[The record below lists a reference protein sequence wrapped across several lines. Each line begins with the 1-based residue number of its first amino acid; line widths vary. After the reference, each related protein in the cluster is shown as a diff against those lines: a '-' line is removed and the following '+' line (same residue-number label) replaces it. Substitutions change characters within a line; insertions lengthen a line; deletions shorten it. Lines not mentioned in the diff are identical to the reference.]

1 MFIRIYR
8 AKWSFSGSAVIAES
22 RFCPCSFKL
31 RLSCTWTFPVPILLH
46 TSYFS
51 LYEVF
56 KKKTLTRQHQQN
68 CNSAR
73 YMIIKA
79 RDPGNNYP
87 DWNNRL
93 VGRNGW
99 RQFFRIG
106 NMRFLRVDKTFY
118 FLAVCPNVF
127 ELCIFEFPPGFTAQ
141 YQALNS
147 WLCHMPSSIVSVLR
161 VWSPWDKVLPF
172 GSLQSRC
179 EQCLVS
185 QAQAPILLW
194 QRTYK

>member
-1 MFIRIYR
+1 MQVFWLCI
-8 AKWSFSGSAVIAES
+8 IAES
-22 RFCPCSFKL
+22 RFCHCSFKP
-31 RLSCTWTFPVPILLH
+31 RLSCAGTFPVHILLH
-46 TSYFS
+46 TPFS
-51 LYEVF
+51 LL
-56 KKKTLTRQHQQN
+56 KKPPLIRQHPQN

-79 RDPGNNYP
+79 RDPGNNYT

-106 NMRFLRVDKTFY
+106 NTRFSRVDKTFY
-118 FLAVCPNVF
+118 FLAVSPNVF

-141 YQALNS
+141 NQALNS
-147 WLCHMPSSIVSVLR
+147 WLCHMPSSIVCELR

-179 EQCLVS
+179 E
-185 QAQAPILLW
+185 
-194 QRTYK
+194 

>member
-1 MFIRIYR
+1 MQFFWLCSYSWKQILCLQFQAEVVLGMGIPR
-8 AKWSFSGSAVIAES
+8 AHPAAHTLLFVWS
-22 RFCPCSFKL
+22 L
-31 RLSCTWTFPVPILLH
+31 
-46 TSYFS
+46 
-51 LYEVF
+51 
-56 KKKTLTRQHQQN
+56 KKTPLIRQHLQN

-79 RDPGNNYP
+79 RDPGNNYT

-106 NMRFLRVDKTFY
+106 NMRFSRVDKTFY
-118 FLAVCPNVF
+118 FFSLSPNVF
-127 ELCIFEFPPGFTAQ
+127 ELCIFEFPPCFTAR

-147 WLCHMPSSIVSVLR
+147 WLCHMPSSIVSELC

-172 GSLQSRC
+172 GSLQSCC